1 MIKFRKYTSTGHYS
15 TPDYVFGFN
24 LYDIK
29 TQPTLDIIFGKKI
42 YVFCIVRKKK

>member
-1 MIKFRKYTSTGHYS
+1 MIKFRTFKRIPHPMV
-15 TPDYVFGFN
+15 PDYVFGFN

-42 YVFCIVRKKK
+42 YVFFIARKKK